1 MSRNW
6 SINTLSTKGAALR
19 KEPHSNLRKAIQTL
33 RKSFFSLMLLILIRK
48 EHSKSSYCYTALRAR
63 CSTKEAITASFL
75 EHFNEKQE
83 NTICA
88 YFAVVI

>member
-1 MSRNW
+1 
-6 SINTLSTKGAALR
+6 
-19 KEPHSNLRKAIQTL
+19 
-33 RKSFFSLMLLILIRK
+33 MLLILIRK

-83 NTICA
+83 NTIRA